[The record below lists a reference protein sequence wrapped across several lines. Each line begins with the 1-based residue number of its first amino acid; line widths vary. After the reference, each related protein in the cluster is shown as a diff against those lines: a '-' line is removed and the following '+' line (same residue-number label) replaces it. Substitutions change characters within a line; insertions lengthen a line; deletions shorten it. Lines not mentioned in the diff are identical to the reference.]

1 MGFRKISKYII
12 YTESPR
18 KSSIVVNSF
27 LEHIAK
33 EILSNRK
40 RMDGL
45 TIVLPSKR
53 SIVFLKHHLSQKID
67 EPIWLPKIYS
77 IEDFITELSG
87 LNTIDNLSLQFR
99 LYEVFNTNRP
109 TDNEDTFEQF
119 LKWSQTILYD
129 FNEMDRYMVDAKSL
143 LTNLRDIKELEQW
156 SLNSAEL
163 TAFQEKYVQFFAYL
177 FEWYTAF
184 TSSLLEDNLA
194 YQGLAYRKAADN
206 IQSVKHQ
213 FR

>member
-1 MGFRKISKYII
+1 MVG
-12 YTESPR
+12 
-18 KSSIVVNSF
+18 SF

-87 LNTIDNLSLQFR
+87 LNTLDNLSLQFR
-99 LYEVFNTNRP
+99 LYEVFNTNRHQK
-109 TDNEDTFEQF
+109 TM
-119 LKWSQTILYD
+119 IL
-129 FNEMDRYMVDAKSL
+129 
-143 LTNLRDIKELEQW
+143 
-156 SLNSAEL
+156 
-163 TAFQEKYVQFFAYL
+163 
-177 FEWYTAF
+177 
-184 TSSLLEDNLA
+184 SS
-194 YQGLAYRKAADN
+194 
-206 IQSVKHQ
+206 S
-213 FR
+213 F

>member
-1 MGFRKISKYII
+1 M
-12 YTESPR
+12 
-18 KSSIVVNSF
+18 VNSF

-87 LNTIDNLSLQFR
+87 LHTLDNLLLRGGVLDSEMKAQAKGDGR
-99 LYEVFNTNRP
+99 LN
-109 TDNEDTFEQF
+109 
-119 LKWSQTILYD
+119 IG
-129 FNEMDRYMVDAKSL
+129 
-143 LTNLRDIKELEQW
+143 LTSKLP
-156 SLNSAEL
+156 
-163 TAFQEKYVQFFAYL
+163 
-177 FEWYTAF
+177 
-184 TSSLLEDNLA
+184 SSKKDLW
-194 YQGLAYRKAADN
+194 R
-206 IQSVKHQ
+206 I
-213 FR
+213 